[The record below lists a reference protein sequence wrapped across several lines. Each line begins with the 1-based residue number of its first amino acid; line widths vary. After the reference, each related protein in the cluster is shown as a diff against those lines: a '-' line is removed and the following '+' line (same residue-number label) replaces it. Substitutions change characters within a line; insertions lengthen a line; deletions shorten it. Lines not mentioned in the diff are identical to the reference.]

1 MKEQAMY
8 DTTKL
13 SDAIDAVKD
22 LKVAQDY
29 LTAAY
34 EILNRIEMLN
44 SQDRDNLN
52 WILTNVRDEVQYRT
66 EQLVALD

>member
-1 MKEQAMY
+1 MY
-8 DTTKL
+8 DKTKL
-13 SDAIDAVKD
+13 SDAIDAVQD

-34 EILNRIEMLN
+34 EILNRTEILN
-44 SQDRDNLN
+44 RQDLDNLN

-66 EQLVALD
+66 EQLVELG

>member
-1 MKEQAMY
+1 MY

-13 SDAIDAVKD
+13 SDAIDAVRD
-22 LKVAQDY
+22 LKVAQDH

-44 SQDRDNLN
+44 RQDLDNLN

>member
-1 MKEQAMY
+1 MY
-8 DTTKL
+8 DKTKL
-13 SDAIDAVKD
+13 SDAIDAVQD
-22 LKVAQDY
+22 LKVAQDH

-44 SQDRDNLN
+44 RQDLDNLN

>member
-1 MKEQAMY
+1 MY
-8 DTTKL
+8 DKTKL
-13 SDAIDAVKD
+13 SDAIDAVQD
-22 LKVAQDY
+22 LKVAQDH

-44 SQDRDNLN
+44 RQDLDN
-52 WILTNVRDEVQYRT
+52 WIFTNVRDEVQYRT

>member
-1 MKEQAMY
+1 MY

-13 SDAIDAVKD
+13 NDAIHNLSD

-29 LTAAY
+29 LVAAY
-34 EILNRIEMLN
+34 EILDRIEMLN
-44 SQDRDNLN
+44 RQDRDNLN

>member
-1 MKEQAMY
+1 MY
-8 DTTKL
+8 DKTKL
-13 SDAIDAVKD
+13 SDAIDAVQD

-44 SQDRDNLN
+44 RQDLDNLN

>member
-1 MKEQAMY
+1 MY

-13 SDAIDAVKD
+13 SDAIDAVRD

-34 EILNRIEMLN
+34 EILNRTEILN
-44 SQDRDNLN
+44 RQDLDNLN
-52 WILTNVRDEVQYRT
+52 WILTDVRDEVQYRT

>member
-1 MKEQAMY
+1 MY

>member
-1 MKEQAMY
+1 MY

-13 SDAIDAVKD
+13 NDAIHNLSD

-29 LTAAY
+29 LVAAY

-44 SQDRDNLN
+44 RQDRDNLN